1 MDNKQLEAKL
11 QEIISSNNM
20 LDMAMAATKFN
31 KEYKKSV
38 FYKETKIK
46 LFTLVKYYKL
56 FNLLQFSNLAEN
68 IQKVINNLNVDD
80 LMSLINGISEV
91 FEKENSTTLE
101 MLDSLEDFK
110 NIIKN

>member
-11 QEIISSNNM
+11 QEIISSNNV
-20 LDMAMAATKFN
+20 LDMAMSATKFN

-80 LMSLINGISEV
+80 LMSLMDSVSEV
-91 FEKENSTTLE
+91 FAQENTDILETLE
-101 MLDSLEDFK
+101 SLEDFK